1 MYPSE
6 IHKTI
11 ATNQAQ
17 KHSVHNLCDIQYMLH
32 TFQEYRSVHNYN
44 QININS
50 DTFIDF
56 FL

>member
-6 IHKTI
+6 IHKTM

-17 KHSVHNLCDIQYMLH
+17 KHSVYILCDMQHVLH
-32 TFQEYRSVHNYN
+32 IFHRAIHDYKQNH
-44 QININS
+44 INS